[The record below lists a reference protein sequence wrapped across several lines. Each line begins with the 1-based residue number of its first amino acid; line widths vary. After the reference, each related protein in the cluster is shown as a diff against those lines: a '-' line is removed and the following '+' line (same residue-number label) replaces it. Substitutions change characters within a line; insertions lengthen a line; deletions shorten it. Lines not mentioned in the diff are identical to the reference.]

1 MPPAVIDVARD
12 FGRFPAGRKST
23 DGDFSGETF
32 RKRLLEPA
40 IAAGHEKVTIELDG
54 TFGYGSSFLEEAFGG
69 LVRSSNRSPEEI
81 LARLDL
87 RSEDA
92 SLLDEIRDYIKNAR

>member
-1 MPPAVIDVARD
+1 MPPAVIDVALD
-12 FGRFPAGRKST
+12 FSRFPAGRKST

-40 IAAGHEKVTIELDG
+40 FATAQEKVVVKLDG

-69 LVRSSNRSPEEI
+69 LVRSSKQSPEEV

-87 RSEDA
+87 QSEDA
-92 SLLDEIRDYIKNAR
+92 SLIDEIRDYIRNAR